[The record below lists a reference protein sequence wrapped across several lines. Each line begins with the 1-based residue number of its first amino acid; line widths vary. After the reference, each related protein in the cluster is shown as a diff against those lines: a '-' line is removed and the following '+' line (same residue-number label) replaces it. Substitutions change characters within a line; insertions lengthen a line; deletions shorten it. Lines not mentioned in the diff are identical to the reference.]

1 MHRER
6 KVGTMKDRPNSRI
19 PWLALSLLVALA
31 GCEGSASGPELGTG
45 GLEVGNA
52 LLGSEAGVVLET
64 DAEAYDPGDT
74 MTLTLANQGS
84 EPVGYNLCV
93 HALERRSGDVWTS
106 VDSERVCTAHLETL
120 ESGQTAAY
128 GTTVP
133 ADLASG
139 EYRVRLALYLPDREE
154 QRDVTS
160 GTFQVGG

>member
-1 MHRER
+1 M
-6 KVGTMKDRPNSRI
+6 MKDRLNRSVSC
-19 PWLALSLLVALA
+19 LALSLLLALA
-31 GCEGSASGPELGTG
+31 GCEGSASGPELGPG

-64 DAEAYDPGDT
+64 DAEAYDPGGT
-74 MTLTLANQGS
+74 MTLTLENQGS
-84 EPVGYNLCV
+84 EAVGYNLCV
-93 HALERRSGDVWTS
+93 HGLERRSGDVWTS

-120 ESGQTAAY
+120 EPGQTAAY